1 MGGGGLCNNSLC
13 IFTCMRNV
21 AGPCDVYYP
30 VEISDGP
37 RSALLPHPGVQLYL
51 SWLCYFYL
59 ALSLRENVLMVNGS
73 HIKGWWIQV
82 GSAPSPRQ
90 SVLPVFDQISAYS
103 PVPFPVPTAP
113 LLELSLLAADVGP
126 AGVQPR

>member
-1 MGGGGLCNNSLC
+1 M
-13 IFTCMRNV
+13 
-21 AGPCDVYYP
+21 
-30 VEISDGP
+30 
-37 RSALLPHPGVQLYL
+37 QLYL

-82 GSAPSPRQ
+82 RIRTLAANSSPSNQ
-90 SVLPVFDQISAYS
+90 LSTYS
-103 PVPFPVPTAP
+103 FPPFYVATVNRLAAP
-113 LLELSLLAADVGP
+113 LLELGLLAADAGL